1 MRLTQHAE
9 TRMGQRCISPL
20 IVDWLLDYGATKHDS
35 HGAELMFFD
44 KCSRRRLVKAVGK
57 PVVGQLSKQLS
68 AYIVVGD
75 NAVITVGHRTKRIKR

>member
-9 TRMGQRCISPL
+9 VRMGQRSISPL
-20 IVDWLLDYGATKHDS
+20 IVDWLLDYGSTTHDK
-35 HGAELMFFD
+35 HGAELMYFD
-44 KCSRRRLVKAVGK
+44 KGSRKRLTKAVGK

-75 NAVITVGHRTKRIKR
+75 NCVITVWHRTRRIRR